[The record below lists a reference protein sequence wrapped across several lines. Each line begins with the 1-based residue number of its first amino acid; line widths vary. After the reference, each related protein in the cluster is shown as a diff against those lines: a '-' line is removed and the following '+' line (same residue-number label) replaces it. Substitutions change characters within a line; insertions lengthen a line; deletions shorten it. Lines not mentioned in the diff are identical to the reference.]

1 MISRVR
7 PDRLSP
13 ALHVTNG
20 DSAASSLRLSGVDGR
35 VLAWRD
41 ILHEGPV
48 PGDLTP
54 TALRHVRAQYLARRV
69 QVDAAKAERELAE
82 RDQTLEASV
91 NGPYVLWFEADLYDQ
106 LQLLQVLDALA
117 RLEVE
122 PARITLACIGEHRG
136 IAHFGGLG
144 ELKPEQLGRLS
155 TEAVVVGPQT
165 LELAVDG
172 WRAFTASEPERIGAL
187 SRARSPELRFV
198 GEAFGRLMQEY
209 PSRLDGL
216 SLTERR
222 ILLAAEQGPAVAG
235 EVFRR
240 VCDAERRP
248 FLGDVLCFAHIRD
261 LAGATHPLLEVDESG
276 RLFRDR
282 RVKLTPTGE
291 RALAGDQDHVHLN
304 GLDRW
309 IGGVH
314 LTDGAPAW
322 RYDDRLER
330 LHAVG

>member
-1 MISRVR
+1 MISRV
-7 PDRLSP
+7 DRLSP
-13 ALHVTNG
+13 VLHVTNG

-48 PGDLTP
+48 PGDLSP
-54 TALRHVRAQYLARRV
+54 AALRRVRAQYLARRV

-82 RDQTLEASV
+82 RDQSLEAGV
-91 NGPYVLWFEADLYDQ
+91 RGRYMLWFEADLYDQ
-106 LQLLQVLDALA
+106 LQMMQVLDALA
-117 RLEVE
+117 RFEVE
-122 PARITLACIGEHRG
+122 PARITLVCIGEYQG

-144 ELKPEQLGRLS
+144 ELTPEQLGRLS
-155 TEAVVVGPQT
+155 TEAVALGPQT
-165 LELAVDG
+165 LDLAVDG
-172 WRAFTASEPERIGAL
+172 WRAFTASEPEGIGAL

-216 SLTERR
+216 SLTDRR
-222 ILLAAEQGPAVAG
+222 ILLAAEQGPVPAG

-261 LAGATHPLLEVDESG
+261 LAGAAQPLLEIDESG
-276 RLFRDR
+276 RPFRDR
-282 RVKLTPTGE
+282 HVKLTPTGE
-291 RALAGDQDHVHLN
+291 RVLAGDQDHVHLN
-304 GLDRW
+304 GLDLW

-314 LTDGAPAW
+314 LTDGAPSW